1 MPLLLSTSWNAFRHT
16 SGKELIFE
24 IKKTGFQEVEL
35 SFNLTSQMVKE
46 IAGLVKAKKIKVG
59 SLHNYCP
66 IPNGLERRAAL
77 PDCYSMSSTDEKQ
90 RQLAIRYTKRTIR
103 TAAALDAKAVVL
115 HTGRTEICD
124 NTRQLMELYDKGL
137 KNSLQFKR
145 IKRRMTGDRKK
156 QVGAF
161 LNSTL
166 KSLEELG
173 RYAEKLKIK
182 LGVENRVYYREIPG
196 FKEVGAILE
205 RFKDGNI
212 YYWHDTGHA
221 QIMENLGFAVHRE
234 YLDAYGKYMLGMH
247 IHNVRGCKD
256 HQPPHKGDIDLK
268 ILKPYVKAQTIKVI
282 EAHHPATAQELI
294 KSRQMLAK
302 MFNEK

>member
-16 SGKELIFE
+16 SGKALIFE

-35 SFNLTSQMVKE
+35 SFNLTSSMVKE
-46 IAGLVKAKKIKVG
+46 IAGLVKDKKIKVG

-66 IPNGLERRAAL
+66 IPDGLERRAAL

-90 RQLAIRYTKRTIR
+90 RRLAIKYTKRTIL
-103 TAAALDAKAVVL
+103 TAAALNANAVVL
-115 HTGRTEICD
+115 HTGRVEISD
-124 NTRQLMELYDKGL
+124 GTKQLIALYDKGL

-145 IKRRMTGDRKK
+145 IKNRMAGERKK
-156 QVGAF
+156 QAGTF
-161 LNSTL
+161 LDNTL
-166 KSLEELG
+166 KSLEELS
-173 RYAEKLKIK
+173 RYAQKLKIK

-196 FKEVGAILE
+196 FKEIGVILQ
-205 RFKDGNI
+205 RFKGGNV

-221 QIMENLGFAVHRE
+221 QIMDNLGFSVHKE

-268 ILKPYVKAQTIKVI
+268 ILKAYVKPQTMKVI
-282 EAHHPATAQELI
+282 EAHYPATSQELI
-294 KSRQMLAK
+294 KSRQLLAK